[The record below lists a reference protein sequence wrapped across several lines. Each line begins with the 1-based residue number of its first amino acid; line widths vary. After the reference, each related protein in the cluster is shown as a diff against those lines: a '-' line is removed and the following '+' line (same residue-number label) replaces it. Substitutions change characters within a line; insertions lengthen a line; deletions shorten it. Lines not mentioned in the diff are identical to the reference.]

1 VDQPVG
7 LIGQRFTHLL
17 VVGQTMIAA
26 RRRGE
31 VLRWVCRCDCGAPY
45 LAQTCQLTGPHPR
58 RSCGCD
64 LSRDRS
70 SVRKYVEPDDLDI
83 VPFGNATVT
92 LACGH
97 VLTFYDTAPPWVG
110 EPVWCTGG
118 CRDYAKVT
126 NVDLKRQ
133 PENTLKLRSDQLR
146 QEAADAKERM
156 DALRA
161 SLSQPA

>member
-1 VDQPVG
+1 

-17 VVGQTMIAA
+17 VVSKAIVEGP
-26 RRRGE
+26 RRGE
-31 VLRWVCRCDCGAPY
+31 VLRWLCRCDCGAPY

-58 RSCGCD
+58 RSCGCQQWT
-64 LSRDRS
+64 DRS
-70 SVRKYVEPDDLDI
+70 SRKYVAPEDLDL
-83 VPFGNATVT
+83 VPFGDAKVT

-97 VLTFYDTAPPWVG
+97 VIEFNDTAPPWVG
-110 EPVWCTGG
+110 EPAWCTGCG
-118 CRDYAKVT
+118 DYAKVT
-126 NVDLKRQ
+126 NVDLKR
-133 PENTLKLRSDQLR
+133 PLEDMMKLRSDQLR